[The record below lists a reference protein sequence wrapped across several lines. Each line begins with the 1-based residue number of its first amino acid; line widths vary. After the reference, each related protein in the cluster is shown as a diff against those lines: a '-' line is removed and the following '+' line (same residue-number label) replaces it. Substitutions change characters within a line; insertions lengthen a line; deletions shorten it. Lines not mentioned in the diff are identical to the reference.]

1 MPERQKD
8 DGLDGEEL
16 EYWIKGLEHF
26 PGGAEEEEETVE
38 GETDGE
44 VVHDGDVQIAAV
56 GTPVA
61 IMVMS
66 CGLEKTQI
74 KTLLKNTYGS
84 FFIKRWHYFQ
94 FNNNMCVVKVKIN
107 HNKLCLD

>member
-1 MPERQKD
+1 MFYHTDVYLNFFVERFKIISQVLTLPERQKD

-16 EYWIKGLEHF
+16 EYWIEGLEHF

-38 GETDGE
+38 GETDRE

-66 CGLEKTQI
+66 GGLEKE
-74 KTLLKNTYGS
+74 KLKP
-84 FFIKRWHYFQ
+84 H
-94 FNNNMCVVKVKIN
+94 
-107 HNKLCLD
+107 